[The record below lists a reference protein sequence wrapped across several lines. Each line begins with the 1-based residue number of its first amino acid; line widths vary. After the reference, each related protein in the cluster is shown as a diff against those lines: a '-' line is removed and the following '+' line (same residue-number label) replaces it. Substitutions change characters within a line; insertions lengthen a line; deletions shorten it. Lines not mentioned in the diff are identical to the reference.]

1 MSSNETILEQVE
13 AILDSDSGT
22 DSRRLVKLALMM
34 IKQQTADLTAI
45 KDRLTKIETLLK
57 IEEVKREGLVDWAWV
72 RDKLMQPAVVA
83 LLMWILLTFIPN
95 ALRGTP

>member
-1 MSSNETILEQVE
+1 MSDLLEQVE
-13 AILDSDSGT
+13 AILDSENGT
-22 DSRRLVKLALMM
+22 DSRRLVKLAMMM
-34 IKQQTADLTAI
+34 IRQQMTDITSI
-45 KDRLTKIETLLK
+45 KDRLSKIETHLK
-57 IEEVKREGLVDWAWV
+57 VEEVKQDGLVDWAWV